1 MAAGRARVAG
11 KAKVGKGGKAAQA
24 SASKASPDHALP
36 LLASFDGACEPV
48 NPGGLGTYGFVVRQ
62 GDRLLVRQQGVVPEI
77 AGTPMTGNIAEYV
90 ALLLLLEWL
99 AAHPTGPARIEGDSK
114 LVVMQVRGEWDANVP
129 ILRMLRDKCRALLP
143 KDARLVHVPREAN
156 GEADA
161 LTHLAYVDAMAVDP
175 ALQRK
180 HALALASAYQVEQC
194 RKAGVPVYAFMG
206 AGEAERLLR
215 KAREA
220 TRSAKKAP

>member
-1 MAAGRARVAG
+1 M
-11 KAKVGKGGKAAQA
+11 AKVGRGGRAAQA
-24 SASKASPDHALP
+24 PASKVSADPARP
-36 LLASFDGACEPV
+36 ILASFDGACEPV

-62 GDRLLVRQQGVVPEI
+62 GDRLLVRRQGVVPEI
-77 AGTPMTGNIAEYV
+77 AGTPMTGNVAEYV
-90 ALLLLLEWL
+90 ALLLLLDWL
-99 AAHPTGPARIEGDSK
+99 AEHPAGPARIEGDSK

-143 KDARLVHVPREAN
+143 KDARLVHVPREKN

-161 LTHLAYVDAMAVDP
+161 LTHLAYVAAFQADP

-180 HALALASAYQVEQC
+180 HALALASPYQVEQC

-220 TRSAKKAP
+220 ARLAKKAP

>member
-1 MAAGRARVAG
+1 MAAGAG
-11 KAKVGKGGKAAQA
+11 KAKAARRPAAAAKQP
-24 SASKASPDHALP
+24 PDP

-62 GDRLLVRQQGVVPEI
+62 GDRLLVRRQGVVPDI
-77 AGTPMTGNIAEYV
+77 AGVAMTGNIAEYV
-90 ALLLLLEWL
+90 ALLFLLEWL
-99 AAHPTGPARIEGDSK
+99 AANPTGPARIEGDSK

-143 KDARLVHVPREAN
+143 KDARLVHVPRDKN

-161 LTHLAYVDAMAVDP
+161 LTHLAYVEAFQADP
-175 ALQRK
+175 ALRRK
-180 HALALASAYQVEQC
+180 HALALASPHQVDQC

-206 AGEAERLLR
+206 ASEAERRLR
-215 KAREA
+215 KAKEK
-220 TRSAKKAP
+220 AKAAE